1 MPFPPYRTLLSGAM
15 TRQYPHPTSSHLRSW
30 SSQHHTHLALGEV
43 IYTRSFSQ
51 LWNFGAHK
59 FSELTMN
66 WFNRLP
72 HRKVGS
78 AVTISCEDGYKL
90 FGSEESVCKDDGQW
104 SEELPT
110 CVSQLCEVT
119 KARVALWGNTHK
131 ARVALWG
138 NTRILESWQYDYRR
152 QNITIILSQALPP
165 RVRD

>member
-1 MPFPPYRTLLSGAM
+1 MISLTVERQSVMPFPPYRTLLSGAM

-30 SSQHHTHLALGEV
+30 SSQHHIHLALGEV

-51 LWNFGAHK
+51 LWNFEANK
-59 FSELTMN
+59 FSELTMI

-110 CVSQLCEVT
+110 CVSQLCEVRWR
-119 KARVALWGNTHK
+119 AVEWGAADLRFSALWGNKGTCCF
-131 ARVALWG
+131 
-138 NTRILESWQYDYRR
+138 
-152 QNITIILSQALPP
+152 
-165 RVRD
+165 VR